1 LLALGRGRIN
11 EVLKLPAEVVRCLT
25 QYWVRALP
33 LPEPLFI
40 PTRDFPVGGFLLS
53 GVEMLMLVGVFSHCC
68 RYLLAAVVPEAP
80 LAPAEFV
87 EPPPPGFEVLVEVL
101 PPLLQAARKTAAATV
116 ATEKLIFRISKSF
129 SDRILPR

>member
-1 LLALGRGRIN
+1 
-11 EVLKLPAEVVRCLT
+11 
-25 QYWVRALP
+25 
-33 LPEPLFI
+33 LFI

-53 GVEMLMLVGVFSHCC
+53 GVEILMLVGVFNHCC

-80 LAPAEFV
+80 LAPAELVV
-87 EPPPPGFEVLVEVL
+87 EPPPPGFDVLLEL
-101 PPLLQAARKTAAATV
+101 PPPLLHAARKTAAATV